1 MKNMNWFHTLNKPL
15 FTPPDYI
22 FTPMWVILYILIFV
36 SFILFLKTGNI
47 QNKKFALTVF
57 IIQLLLNFVWSPSFF
72 YMQNIWLAF
81 VIIILMWIFI
91 ALNIFLFFKYSKI
104 AAFLLIPYFLWVSF
118 AAYLNFGY
126 MILN

>member
-1 MKNMNWFHTLNKPL
+1 MNWFHALNKPL
-15 FTPPDYI
+15 FAPPDYI
-22 FTPMWVILYILIFV
+22 FTPVWVVLYIFIFI

-57 IIQLLLNFVWSPSFF
+57 IIQMLLNFAWAPSFF
-72 YMQNIWLAF
+72 YMQNIWFAF